1 MDFDIGNILY
11 IIITLVALSLGL
23 FGKKKKRPAGEN
35 PDSSGNASEPG
46 FLENL
51 EKALS
56 GLGREETEVVTMEED
71 EPDMEVEEADYEPFK
86 EYLAT
91 KEKEANARSASYED
105 LTHQEPELTRA
116 MDPEQEDSD
125 GEPLNV
131 VQLDPEVGVDYFDVV
146 RDFDLGTAVVYS
158 AIINRLDY

>member
-1 MDFDIGNILY
+1 MEFDIGNILY

-23 FGKKKKRPAGEN
+23 FGRKKKRPSGEN
-35 PDSSGNASEPG
+35 PDGSGNASEPG

-51 EKALS
+51 ERALS
-56 GLGREETEVVTMEED
+56 GLGREETEGMIMEED
-71 EPDMEVEEADYEPFK
+71 EPDLVAEEAEYEPFK

-91 KEKEANARSASYED
+91 KEQEANARSASYEN
-105 LTHQEPELTRA
+105 LTHQEPELTRE
-116 MDPEQEDSD
+116 MDPGQEDF
-125 GEPLNV
+125 GENPLEV
-131 VQLDPEVGVDYFDVV
+131 VQLDSEVGVDYFDVV